1 MENPYGLGIKD
12 QMLFVCDGNSGLKV
26 YNKTDVMNLQLTN
39 QFKNINAFDV
49 IPLDDKLLSVG
60 QNTLFQY
67 KYAQNNLEL
76 ISVFLLDK

>member
-49 IPLDDKLLSVG
+49 IPLDDKLLLVG